1 MTNAIYEMVTNKIIE
16 KLEQGIIPW
25 RKPWTGQ
32 AQAVNWKTQKP
43 YRGINTML
51 LDAGEYA
58 TFKQITEAGGKV
70 KKGAKS
76 EIVVFWK
83 FLEKENEEG
92 EKENIPMLRYYRVF
106 NIETQVEGLK
116 SKRGEVGTF
125 EHNKMEE
132 CENII
137 KGYVGKPSLSFKN
150 DGAYYTPSMDNVNMP
165 PMKHFPKLEEYYST
179 FFHELVH
186 STGHKDRLGREGV
199 TGTTYFG
206 SETYSKEELVAELGA
221 QMLCSI
227 AGINNEPII
236 DNSASYIGSWLKKL
250 KDDKTLLVKAGG
262 QAQKAVD
269 HILNIKWEA

>member
-16 KLEQGIIPW
+16 KLEAGIIPW

-32 AQAVNWKTQKP
+32 ALAVNWKTQKA

-83 FLEKENEEG
+83 FLEKENEQG
-92 EKENIPMLRYYRVF
+92 ETENIPMLRYYRVF
-106 NIETQVEGLK
+106 NIATQVTGLE
-116 SKRGEVGTF
+116 SKRGEIATYT
-125 EHNKMEE
+125 HDKKEE
-132 CENII
+132 CENIL
-137 KGYVGKPSLSFKN
+137 KGYMGRPDFTYKN
-150 DGAYYTPSMDNVNMP
+150 DGAYYTPLTDKVNMP

-179 FFHELVH
+179 FFHELIH
-186 STGHKDRLGREGV
+186 STGHEDRLKREGV
-199 TGTTYFG
+199 TGTIRFG

-250 KDDKTLLVKAGG
+250 KDDKTLLIKAGG

-269 HILNIKWEA
+269 HILGITWEA